1 MASTPERGGAPP
13 EEGLSVRIV
22 AWADEVVAA
31 VSAERVFQHCSV
43 LVADSRR
50 GGLVLAGQLWGSGED
65 TGAVLPGRWVVPF
78 EGSVC
83 GKVYLTGRPALLQ
96 DVHSDT
102 NHRPYPGAQTRSEL
116 AVAILA
122 GGRKIGVI
130 NLESPRTGTFGIQDL
145 ERLRAH
151 ADRAGAAFA
160 AAGLASDLDA

>member
-1 MASTPERGGAPP
+1 MASTSGRDDATSEA
-13 EEGLSVRIV
+13 GLPVRII
-22 AWADEVVAA
+22 AWADDVVAA

-43 LVADSRR
+43 FVADARR

-83 GKVYLTGRPALLQ
+83 GSVYLTGRPALLQ
-96 DVHSDT
+96 DVQSDANYRT
-102 NHRPYPGAQTRSEL
+102 YPGAQTRSEL
-116 AVAILA
+116 AVVILA

-130 NLESPRTGTFGIQDL
+130 NLESPRSGTFGIQDL
-145 ERLRAH
+145 DRLRAH